1 MSRKRLQGRI
11 ISDKMT
17 KSRVVQIERTVRHP
31 KYEKVMR
38 KSKRLMVHDE
48 FNRTKT
54 GDVVEIEE
62 SRPLSARKR
71 WRIIHVVA
79 RAANVDVARASARES
94 SRPEGRAT

>member
-1 MSRKRLQGRI
+1 MSRKTLQGRI
-11 ISDKMT
+11 VSDKMT
-17 KSRVVQIERTVRHP
+17 NSRVVLIERVVRHP

-54 GDVVEIEE
+54 GDLVEIEE

-71 WRIIHVVA
+71 WRIIHVVSRANAKAASPSPA
-79 RAANVDVARASARES
+79 RQ
-94 SRPEGRAT
+94 PT